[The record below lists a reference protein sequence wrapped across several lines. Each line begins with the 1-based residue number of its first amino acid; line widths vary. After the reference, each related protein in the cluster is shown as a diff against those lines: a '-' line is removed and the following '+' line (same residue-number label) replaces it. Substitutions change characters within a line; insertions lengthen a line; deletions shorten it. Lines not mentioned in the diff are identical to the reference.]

1 MPLTFFQNTFAGNPL
16 NRASDRR
23 PDAEWLAGQLAS
35 SDSLGL
41 ALWNGKPLI
50 EKTKEGGVQIAYL
63 PAKLASELAG
73 GEERLLFMGLWQE
86 TAVFAVDMEGTSDP
100 AQGPLQG
107 LGEFQD
113 LRMIALRLPA
123 TDAAMLAT
131 AKSMFEWRRR
141 HQYCA
146 ACGQPSEAKDGG
158 WKRQCPSCQVEHF
171 PRTDPV
177 VIMLVTS
184 GEKCLLGRQKQFPP
198 GMWSCLAGFVEV
210 AETIEDAV
218 RREILEESGI
228 VCSEVGYYLAQP
240 WPYPS
245 SLMIGCTAVATT
257 DEIIVDRMELEDARW
272 FSRDDARLMLKREH
286 PDGHTGP
293 HPVAI
298 AHHLLGHWLQD

>member
-1 MPLTFFQNTFAGNPL
+1 MRGPGFTGSPLD
-16 NRASDRR
+16 RADRIR
-23 PDAEWLAGQLAS
+23 NDIEAYGALLGDWRARI
-35 SDSLGL
+35 LGL
-41 ALWNGKPLI
+41 DGLDPIVGAEGGLRWHSIAELQGSEELILLGLSDGKPHFVALVEVEGGMFRSPALWRALSM
-50 EKTKEGGVQIAYL
+50 L
-63 PAKLASELAG
+63 PAE
-73 GEERLLFMGLWQE
+73 
-86 TAVFAVDMEGTSDP
+86 
-100 AQGPLQG
+100 
-107 LGEFQD
+107 
-113 LRMIALRLPA
+113 
-123 TDAAMLAT
+123 DAAIYGT
-131 AKSMFEWRRR
+131 ARSLIDWHNSHRFCGKCGSPTAMFRAGWGRK
-141 HQYCA
+141 CNN
-146 ACGQPSEAKDGG
+146 CGK
-158 WKRQCPSCQVEHF
+158 EHF

-177 VIMLVTS
+177 VIMLVTK
-184 GEKCLLGRQKQFPP
+184 GDKVLLGRQKQFPP

-228 VCSEVGYYLAQP
+228 VCGDVGYYLAQP

-286 PDGHTGP
+286 PDGLTGP